1 MLFYGI
7 FASDSNLGVQNGTK
21 KHALTNAELPVLTGG
36 ITMHSST
43 TGTNVQT
50 ATGIVKSS
58 LSNAGKYRAGGD
70 LVQDPKTQSIGSLSL
85 SIGGGQAISLEQPS
99 LYLNHLIKI

>member
-1 MLFYGI
+1 ML
-7 FASDSNLGVQNGTK
+7 NGTK
-21 KHALTNAELPVLTGG
+21 KHALTNAELPVLTGS

-58 LSNAGKYRAGGD
+58 YSNAGKYRAGGD
-70 LVQDPKTQSIGSLSL
+70 LVQDPKTQSIGNLSL
-85 SIGGGQAISLEQPS
+85 SIGGGQTISLEQPS
-99 LYLNHLIKI
+99 LSLNYLVKT